1 MHRTQSVEARRRS
14 RLKKTQGSRLS
25 VSAFRFVLILSRT
38 VPPLPVKRIIPRYLD
53 RLRERGEPPQA
64 AGGRLRRTF
73 AALFLR
79 CALYSRFL
87 FTSFSSNKLGDG
99 ALSTPHELHRNHTHT
114 G

>member
-53 RLRERGEPPQA
+53 RLREGENK
-64 AGGRLRRTF
+64 
-73 AALFLR
+73 ALTL
-79 CALYSRFL
+79 
-87 FTSFSSNKLGDG
+87 
-99 ALSTPHELHRNHTHT
+99 
-114 G
+114 